1 MASFM
6 DWVLDV
12 AAEHPDLEG
21 AFVSADGQWLDILLP
36 DGRTFRFRPSEMIA
50 EDKPEDIRRKLLATQ
65 NQPAARPAQRLVRR
79 RSHKIRKRNRTRMH
93 PRRNQPRK
101 VRHIHHQQRPHTVR
115 NLTEPREIHHP
126 RIRAAFRDK
135 PKTPGTGEA

>member
-36 DGRTFRFRPSEMIA
+36 
-50 EDKPEDIRRKLLATQ
+50 
-65 NQPAARPAQRLVRR
+65 
-79 RSHKIRKRNRTRMH
+79 
-93 PRRNQPRK
+93 
-101 VRHIHHQQRPHTVR
+101 
-115 NLTEPREIHHP
+115 
-126 RIRAAFRDK
+126 
-135 PKTPGTGEA
+135 